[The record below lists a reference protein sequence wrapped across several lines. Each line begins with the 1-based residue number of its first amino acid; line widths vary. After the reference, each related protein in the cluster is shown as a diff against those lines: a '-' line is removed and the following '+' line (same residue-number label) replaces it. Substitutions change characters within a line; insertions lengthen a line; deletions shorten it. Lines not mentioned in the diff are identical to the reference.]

1 MTFTFD
7 QDLHIH
13 SALSRCV
20 TDKGQSPSRIL
31 QYAIENHLDTVC
43 LTNQYWDAAVPGA
56 SRWYME
62 QNFEHLKK
70 ALPLPSARGVRFL
83 FGCEADMTR
92 DMRLTIPTERFDDFD
107 LVLISLTHFNHSH
120 LALPKDAPARE
131 RAKLWADRL
140 SAVLDMPLPFHKV
153 GLAHLACSYMDL
165 ENRQN
170 YIETL
175 NTISADTMTKLFSKA
190 ARLGVGIELNRC
202 DMNYSERE
210 AYAVLRMFRIAR
222 DCGCRFYCGS
232 DAHDA
237 TALAETPATMARAIR
252 ALGLQEADKFRI

>member
-1 MTFTFD
+1 MNFTFD
-7 QDLHIH
+7 QDLHTH
-13 SALSRCV
+13 SVLSKCV
-20 TDKGQSPSRIL
+20 TDKEQSPARIL
-31 QYAIENHLDTVC
+31 QYAVDNRLDTVC
-43 LTNQYWDAAVPGA
+43 LTNHYWDAAVPGA
-56 SRWYME
+56 SRWYTG
-62 QNFEHLKK
+62 QDFEHLKK
-70 ALPLPSARGVRFL
+70 ALPLPAARGVRFL

-92 DMRLTIPTERFDDFD
+92 DGRLTIPAERFNDFD
-107 LVLISLTHFNHSH
+107 FVLISLTHYNHSH
-120 LALPKDAPARE
+120 MGVGADAPARE
-131 RAKLWADRL
+131 RAKLWVDRL

-165 ENRQN
+165 GNRAN

-175 NTISADTMTKLFSKA
+175 NTISADTMAKLFSKA

-202 DMNYSERE
+202 DMSYSERE

-222 DCGCRFYCGS
+222 DCGCRFFCGS

-237 TALAETPATMARAIR
+237 TALTETPAIMERAIR

>member
-20 TDKGQSPSRIL
+20 TDKAQSTERIL
-31 QYAIENHLDTVC
+31 QYAIDNHLDTVC
-43 LTNQYWDAAVPGA
+43 ITNHYWDASVAGA
-56 SRWYME
+56 SRWYAG
-62 QNFEHLKK
+62 QDFAHLTK
-70 ALPLPSARGVRFL
+70 ALPLPTARGVRFL

-107 LVLISLTHFNHSH
+107 FVLISLTHFNHSH
-120 LALPKDAPARE
+120 LAIPKDAPARE
-131 RAKLWADRL
+131 RAKLWADRFV
-140 SAVLDMPLPFHKV
+140 AVLDMPLPFHKV
-153 GLAHLACSYMDL
+153 GISHLACSYMDL
-165 ENRQN
+165 DDREN

-175 NTISADTMTKLFSKA
+175 NTISSDTMSKLFSKA

-202 DMNYSERE
+202 DMKYSDRE

-222 DCGCRFYCGS
+222 DCGCRFFCGS

-237 TALAETPATMARAIR
+237 AAFAETPDVMARAIR
-252 ALGLQEADKFRI
+252 ALGLREEDKFKI

>member
-7 QDLHIH
+7 HDLHIH
-13 SALSRCV
+13 TALSKCV
-20 TDKGQSPSRIL
+20 TDKAQSAERIL
-31 QYAIENHLDTVC
+31 QYAIDNHLSTVC
-43 LTNQYWDAAVPGA
+43 VTNHYWDANVAGA
-56 SRWYME
+56 SRWYTG
-62 QNFEHLKK
+62 QDFAHLSLVK
-70 ALPLPSARGVRFL
+70 PLPTARGVRFL

-92 DMRLTIPTERFDDFD
+92 DGRLTIPAERYDDFD
-107 LVLISLTHFNHSH
+107 LILVSLTHFNHAH
-120 LALPKDAPARE
+120 LAIPTDAPARE

-140 SAVLDMPLPFHKV
+140 AAVLDMPLPFHKV

-165 ENRQN
+165 QDRAN

-202 DMNYSERE
+202 DMTYSDRE

-237 TALAETPATMARAIR
+237 TALAETPAILTRAIR
-252 ALGLQEADKFRI
+252 ALGLTEADKFKV